1 VGAERAGVFAAK
13 AAKLREAHG
22 RLQALTITPTEAG
35 RYGLDLN
42 KDGVRRSAFA
52 LLSHWNIGWADVSRV
67 WPELNSTDP
76 AIAAQVEVDAK
87 YAVYLERQM
96 ADVAS
101 FRRDEALLLPDS
113 LDYSSLPGLSNE
125 VKARLVEA
133 RPRSLGQA
141 ARLEGITPAALTIL
155 ASQVR
160 RGRRLAAAG

>member
-1 VGAERAGVFAAK
+1 M
-13 AAKLREAHG
+13 
-22 RLQALTITPTEAG
+22 RLEALTITPSEAA
-35 RYGLDLN
+35 RHGLDLN

-52 LLSHWNIGWADVSRV
+52 LLSRWDIGWAEVARL
-67 WPELNSTDP
+67 WPELDTIEP
-76 AIAAQVEVDAK
+76 AIAEQVEVDAK

-113 LDYSSLPGLSNE
+113 LDYSRLPGLSNE
-125 VKARLVEA
+125 VKARLREA

-160 RGRRLAAAG
+160 KGRRLAAAE